1 MSRYVKILLFL
12 TGMLFFAGAYAGQT
26 GKPFSATAVQL
37 TPGGT
42 IQTKVFIGNN
52 AIRNEYLHNGQQV
65 IEIIYP
71 DENRRVLLF
80 PAEKAYT
87 EQHAPAFPD
96 SHVAD
101 KNSPCADM
109 PGTLC
114 RRIGEEKVN
123 GIDTEKWEFSRV
135 MQGRPLY
142 SIHWVDKQR
151 RLPVREFFPDGSVI
165 EMHLLGD
172 ETINKRHAE
181 KWRRQI
187 MRASG
192 ERSQFLQWY
201 DPELKLVIREEHPDG
216 YVRELRD
223 IKPGAPNKS
232 LFTIP
237 QGYERKVQPPQT
249 TLQPAPPV
257 AGQPAVRPLR

>member
-1 MSRYVKILLFL
+1 MSRYVKTMLFL
-12 TGMLFFAGAYAGQT
+12 TGMLIFAGAQAQQT

-37 TPGGT
+37 TPSGT
-42 IQTKVFIGNN
+42 IQTKVFIGKN
-52 AIRNEYLHNGQQV
+52 AIRNEYQQNGQRV

-80 PAEKAYT
+80 PQEKTYM

-96 SHVAD
+96 HRVAD
-101 KNSPCADM
+101 EGSPCADL

-114 RRIGEEKVN
+114 RLIGEEKVN

-135 MQGRPLY
+135 EQGRPVH

-151 RLPVREFFPDGSVI
+151 KLPVREFFPDGSTI
-165 EMHLLGD
+165 EMHLLGE
-172 ETINKRHAE
+172 ETISKRNAE

-223 IKPGAPNKS
+223 IKPGTPDKS
-232 LFTIP
+232 LFSIP
-237 QGYERKVQPPQT
+237 QGYERKAQPPRPAQ
-249 TLQPAPPV
+249 QPAAPV
-257 AGQPAVRPLR
+257 AGPPSVRSVR